1 MKRIL
6 ALLLVAASVFITVS
20 CGNTTSTK
28 QTSATTQ
35 STPDSA
41 ATLTIVNPDI
51 GHPSYNLEPY
61 ANINFTDGTMTEEN
75 GVLTLEYKN
84 TEGASPAEIEDTEL
98 TFLGK
103 TKTIPALRIKN
114 TGAYV
119 KATFNEFSNAQEID
133 SFVEENGG
141 LTIEVLY
148 LDNSSLN
155 AVRGIVCCTESIENG
170 RASTRSGWGIAEDN
184 GKPYFIVGNSDSNTY
199 ISVYS
204 QSEASQKELV
214 HVVAIFDS
222 VHEQISL
229 YVNGALHSTK
239 KTSGRFTSANK
250 EEYFEKFNM
259 ANIFYIGSDPTAQ
272 NRPGGDYPADDLTIA
287 DVKIYAKALSTHEA
301 MLAYSLAVMMFD

>member
-20 CGNTTSTK
+20 YGNTTSTK

-35 STPDSA
+35 STPDYAS
-41 ATLTIVNPDI
+41 TLTIVNPDTKY
-51 GHPSYNLEPY
+51 PSYNLEPY

-75 GVLTLEYKN
+75 GGLTLE
-84 TEGASPAEIEDTEL
+84 
-98 TFLGK
+98 
-103 TKTIPALRIKN
+103 
-114 TGAYV
+114 
-119 KATFNEFSNAQEID
+119 
-133 SFVEENGG
+133 
-141 LTIEVLY
+141 VLY
-148 LDNSSLN
+148 IDNSSLN

-204 QSEASQKELV
+204 QSEASKKELV

-250 EEYFEKFNM
+250 KEYFEKFNM

-272 NRPGGDYPADDLTIA
+272 NRPGGDYPADNLTIA

-301 MLAYSLAVMMFD
+301 MLAYSQAVMMFD